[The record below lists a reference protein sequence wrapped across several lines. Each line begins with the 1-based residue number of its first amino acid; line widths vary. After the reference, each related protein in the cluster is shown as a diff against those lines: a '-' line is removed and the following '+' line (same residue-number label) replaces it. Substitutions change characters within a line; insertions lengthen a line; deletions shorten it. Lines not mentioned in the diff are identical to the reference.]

1 MNIEKNSQFKI
12 QKKKAH
18 MLFLFFLLSLLA
30 NPVFS
35 DDMSMPRINVYSGRW
50 TWQAKL
56 EYENAHIRCL
66 FRDKNFSP
74 FLKEVFLR
82 QKGENFCMIENCGPS
97 IQKFEKTFVENKG
110 QSFSILCEN
119 PVSETTTLPFWK
131 TKGILTFLGNEPRF
145 LIYEEIKILKGAT
158 VNFSCFSFDLHAAS
172 PTTVYLK
179 TKDKIEKVELK
190 EYRDYCFETNFDFL
204 FVKATTGILGIR
216 INLPVK
222 KNTSIVLPVK
232 GTLFIQHREKTTIG
246 YVTYSAKEVN
256 EGDEIIAGIEFCLFP
271 LSEDIEEIARKM
283 EVKI

>member
-1 MNIEKNSQFKI
+1 VNIIKNSQSKI
-12 QKKKAH
+12 QKAAGI
-18 MLFLFFLLSLLA
+18 LFLFFLSSLA
-30 NPVFS
+30 VNPAFS
-35 DDMSMPRINVYSGRW
+35 DDMPMPRINVYSGRW

-56 EYENAHIRCL
+56 EYENAYIKCL

-131 TKGILTFLGNEPRF
+131 TKGILTFPGNEARF
-145 LIYEEIKILKGAT
+145 LIHEEIKILKGAT

-172 PTTVYLK
+172 PTTLFLK

-190 EYRDYCFETNFDFL
+190 EYKDYCFETNFDFL
-204 FVKATTGILGIR
+204 IVKAATGILGIR

-222 KNTSIVLPVK
+222 KGTSVVLPVK

-246 YVTYSAKEVN
+246 YVTYSSKEVN
-256 EGDEIIAGIEFCLFP
+256 EDDEIIAGIEFCLFP
-271 LSEDIEEIARKM
+271 LSEDIDEIARKM